1 MQGKIEKII
10 KRERCMIF
18 FYVDE
23 SGTGL
28 KDPRNPYF
36 VLGCIA
42 IDSHNWG
49 RIDTEVY
56 SLKRRLIPWARTED
70 WEIKGRSLRRGDD
83 FFSNQNWQE
92 RAQAFQDIS
101 EIISE
106 FPCRLFAVQV
116 DKRLLPRSVETD
128 PDLYRLAF
136 WRLLDELNL
145 YLVKTKQDGV
155 LMFDMRSSS
164 IHSSIQDRRLIDV
177 YREWLGVHA
186 DKSQFVEL
194 PWFGFSEFYSC
205 LQLADFVSYLV
216 DFSNNENEREQRSE
230 EIYKAFRS
238 IERKLNIFKIP

>member
-1 MQGKIEKII
+1 
-10 KRERCMIF
+10 MIF

-36 VLGCIA
+36 VLGCVA
-42 IDSHNWG
+42 IDSSDWR

-56 SLKRRLIPWARTED
+56 TLKRRLISWAKPDD

-92 RAQAFQDIS
+92 RAQAIQEIA

-106 FPCRLFAVQV
+106 FPCELYAVQV

-136 WRLLDELNL
+136 WRLLEELNL
-145 YLVKTKQDGV
+145 NLVKTSQDGM

-164 IHSSIQDRRLIDV
+164 IHSSIQDRRLIDA
-177 YREWLGVHA
+177 YREWIGVHRENN
-186 DKSQFVEL
+186 QFIES
-194 PWFGFSEFYSC
+194 PWFGFSEFYSG

-216 DFSNNENEREQRSE
+216 DFSNNEHERGQRSE
-230 EIYKAFRS
+230 VIYRAFKS
-238 IERKLNIFKIP
+238 MEPKLILVKIP